1 MEGCNLSKVQDH
13 RIFCRVSEDE
23 RTVIWCIAN
32 QNNFLLGVQ
41 ILVFMTLFS
50 YVIYNLDKVCVVII
64 VQSVFVL
71 NLFSVGG
78 L

>member
-1 MEGCNLSKVQDH
+1 M
-13 RIFCRVSEDE
+13 FCRVSEDE

-64 VQSVFVL
+64 VQSVVVL
-71 NLFSVGG
+71 NLFF

>member
-1 MEGCNLSKVQDH
+1 MEGCNLLDIVDH
-13 RIFCRVSEDE
+13 RIFCRVSKDE

-71 NLFSVGG
+71 NLF